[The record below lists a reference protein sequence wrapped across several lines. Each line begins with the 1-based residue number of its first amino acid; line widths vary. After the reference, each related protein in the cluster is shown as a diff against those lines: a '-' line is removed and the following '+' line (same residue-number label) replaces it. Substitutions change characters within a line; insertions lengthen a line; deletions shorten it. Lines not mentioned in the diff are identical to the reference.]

1 MKTTTIKTQAAL
13 VEAISRKFK
22 KSQPQAISL
31 LKGQKNQKGK
41 FLIN

>member
-1 MKTTTIKTQAAL
+1 MKTTTIKKQAAL

-31 LKGQKNQKGK
+31 LKGQKIKK
-41 FLIN
+41 ESF